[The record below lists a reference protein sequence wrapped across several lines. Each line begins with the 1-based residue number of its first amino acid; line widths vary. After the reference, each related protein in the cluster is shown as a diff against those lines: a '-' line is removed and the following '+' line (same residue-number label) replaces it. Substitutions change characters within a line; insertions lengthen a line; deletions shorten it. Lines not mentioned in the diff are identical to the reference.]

1 MSKNLKTLV
10 CCILALLVASVTVV
24 AVFADSSNFV
34 AEESESVSA
43 EDMTGTETVIK
54 LGDVNF
60 DGIIRAGDAR
70 LALRIAAGID
80 TPTTEE
86 FIAADVNV
94 DGKVKAGD
102 ARLILRV
109 AAGIDDES
117 VFGSVSSDAQEDYSA
132 E

>member
-1 MSKNLKTLV
+1 MSKNLKTLI
-10 CCILALLVASVTVV
+10 CCVLALMFASVTFI
-24 AVFADSSNFV
+24 AVFADSSMNFT

-43 EDMTGTETVIK
+43 EDMTDTETVIK

-60 DGIIRAGDAR
+60 DGKIKAGDAR

-80 TPTTEE
+80 TPSADE
-86 FIAADVNV
+86 FIAADVNA

-109 AAGIDDES
+109 AAGLDKES
-117 VFGSVSSDAQEDYSA
+117 AFGSAVSDAE
-132 E
+132 